1 MAEVKL
7 YIYKGDQKGE
17 PVTQRGTGSFFFD
30 KSTVLPPVKDDV
42 TGTLKTTTITNTYH
56 ISLPSL
62 AKLTYHK
69 KVYEPCEIFAYIQLG
84 SVQKRTI
91 KTTKTTRYDKDGKE
105 IGSEEKKEV
114 GEFDEFDN
122 EMTNRF
128 RGTASSV
135 NSIINNFLGA
145 KVILE
150 IDGNTV
156 AENYLVFKVRT
167 TYKTISNSTSRFLE
181 LTIYSADKMMDLDK
195 YSRAYTARRL
205 YTDILAEESK
215 KFNLKDAEKDEE
227 CTSLSKLIANHM
239 QLLKYKE
246 TKTEDSK
253 TYEWADRDELRI
265 PYIVQY
271 NESFYRFMVRN
282 ANRFGEFLYFEDGK
296 LNLGMQPSE
305 ANYFKLDSNGE
316 REQKNGEDVVIDWA
330 TEPNAV
336 QSRFYESMV
345 SEGVT
350 VKDRAYDFTSHKPD
364 SESAFV
370 DSADSRYNF
379 DPVSTDEWTN
389 QDIKKNE
396 YHEFKEILGEEMKAY
411 VAEFVFKALEMKSV
425 GEALVVLV
433 KETLGKIYEVWNS
446 VADYNNQLDK
456 ANYQDKDDKDL
467 VFDDQRYGKKYS
479 QFTTYNGSTH
489 LQDNLK
495 VFSND
500 VISNFTSYFYS
511 TIRKKEKEIG
521 EQAVWLDFGSFFKP
535 IKLGDKLHVDGQ
547 DYVAIS
553 VEGSYEN
560 GQEHLIVS
568 ALPVMTLTDTSTT
581 TGALTAQGEDAW
593 TTTLPFPPAL
603 PDVVIRDA
611 RPQVAFVAATLDPQN
626 MGRIRV
632 RYPWQDKD
640 GDASPWIRITLP
652 LATAGGAV
660 NFTPSEGD
668 EVMVGYE
675 HGNIDRP
682 YAMGYLVAPF
692 VNEHWSNALPMDQYG
707 TSHGIRTKT
716 GHHLTFEDGFAFAP
730 MLFNTLG
737 ATSCIKSLWP
747 VGATGPWPFGN
758 ELTADFGGGFE
769 LSDRYGFYKI
779 TGSTDER
786 SVSIAS
792 PAGTVEVNA
801 FQGISINAPNGDIEI
816 KGKNVSISASNQL
829 SLTSG
834 ENIKDKLWYQ
844 KKWENGAK
852 GKLASLGALALAG
865 GKDALSTLGEET
877 IANLTDVSFI
887 RCLMEWLIRPIN
899 GTLQIKSY
907 TFVTIE
913 AGEGKA
919 ELPPESLRKY
929 SPSSLYKIYVTSLL
943 IGRNVYALI
952 GDIHKKY
959 DALCDATIAFNAISG
974 NSGINKDESAI
985 SFEKVIEKGKT
996 ELKMDSDFSWEDG
1009 NTNNLKL
1016 EEVNFTEEEPKRE
1029 SFDTNEDFLSADLA
1043 WYYRK
1048 REYLEGLTLR
1058 NLDRQNKR
1066 TVIVK
1071 TSNQLRQAAND
1082 LSDAAKKWTDMEK
1095 EDFKSKYTS
1104 NEADISDAVKKIK
1117 AEKLITD
1124 LGIMSLDEMKN
1135 CSYGKDI
1142 EKIDDAVWKLQQ
1154 KYLTRYIIF
1163 KYLSGKSDIKQDKG
1177 QIHSI
1182 DDVFYNNK
1190 WRAYVKSLE
1199 KNESILHELSGET
1212 KDWFKENMIPFR
1224 GFKDDQKKWKN
1235 GFKGKI
1241 LLSEQEG
1248 RTASFDNNFNMKTHV
1263 NQDFDEQSIEEL
1275 HKLLNKA

>member
-1 MAEVKL
+1 MKTT
-7 YIYKGDQKGE
+7 K
-17 PVTQRGTGSFFFD
+17 VT
-30 KSTVLPPVKDDV
+30 
-42 TGTLKTTTITNTYH
+42 KTTT
-56 ISLPSL
+56 
-62 AKLTYHK
+62 
-69 KVYEPCEIFAYIQLG
+69 F
-84 SVQKRTI
+84 
-91 KTTKTTRYDKDGKE
+91 DKEGKE
-105 IGSEEKKEV
+105 LSSSEVEED
-114 GEFDEFDN
+114 GEFSEVDN
-122 EMTNRF
+122 NKTNELK
-128 RGTASSV
+128 GTFSSLDDIY
-135 NSIINNFLGA
+135 NAFKGA

-167 TYKTISNSTSRFLE
+167 TYKTISNKTTQFVE
-181 LTIYSADKMMDLDK
+181 LTIFSADKMMDLDK
-195 YSRAYTARRL
+195 YSRAYTAKRL

-215 KFNLKDAEKDEE
+215 KFNLKDAEKELD

-239 QLLKYKE
+239 QLMKYKN
-246 TKTEDSK
+246 TSDKTN
-253 TYEWADRDELRI
+253 RDELRI

-271 NESFYRFMVRN
+271 NESFYKFMVRN

-305 ANYFKLDSNGE
+305 TNYYKIVDNES
-316 REQKNGEDVVIDWA
+316 VVIDWA

-336 QSRFYESMV
+336 QSRYYDSV
-345 SEGVT
+345 ISNGIN
-350 VKDRAYDFTSHKPD
+350 VKDRAYDFTSHTPD
-364 SESAFV
+364 SDIAY
-370 DSADSRYNF
+370 ADAGDNDRYNF
-379 DPVSTDEWTN
+379 DPVSNDEWTK
-389 QDIKKNE
+389 QDLKKNE
-396 YHEFKEILGEEMKAY
+396 YHEFEEILGEEMKAY
-411 VAEFVFKALEMKSV
+411 IPEFIFKALEMTSL
-425 GEALVVLV
+425 GEALVVLI
-433 KETLGKIYEVWNS
+433 KETAGKIYEVWNS
-446 VADYNNQLDK
+446 VSDYNNVLDESNYNLV
-456 ANYQDKDDKDL
+456 AN
-467 VFDDQRYGKKYS
+467 DDQKS
-479 QFTTYNGSTH
+479 DEHFNEFATYDGSTH
-489 LQDNLK
+489 LEDNLNCIDSK
-495 VFSND
+495 SA
-500 VISNFTSYFYS
+500 ISNYTSYFYPL
-511 TIRKKEKEIG
+511 IRKKEKEIG
-521 EQAVWLDFGSFFKP
+521 EEAVWLDFGNFYKP
-535 IKLGDKLHVDGQ
+535 IKLGDRLCVNGK
-547 DYVAIS
+547 DYVAIL
-553 VEGSYEN
+553 VEGSYET
-560 GQEHLIVS
+560 GKEHLLVS
-568 ALPVMTLTDTSTT
+568 AIPVMTLTKTSVSSDLSTS
-581 TGALTAQGEDAW
+581 GDDPW
-593 TTTLPFPPAL
+593 TDILPFPPAL
-603 PDVVIRDA
+603 PDVIIRDA
-611 RPQVAFVAATLDPQN
+611 RPQVAFVTDTLDPEN

-632 RYPWQDKD
+632 RYPWQDKK

-660 NFTPSEGD
+660 NFTPCVGD

-682 YAMGYLVAPF
+682 YGMGYLAAPF
-692 VNEHWSNALPMDQYG
+692 VNERWKNALPLDQYG
-707 TSHGIRTKT
+707 GIHGIRTKT
-716 GHHLTFEDGFAFAP
+716 GHHLTFEDGYAMAP
-730 MLFNTLG
+730 MLANTLG
-737 ATSCIKSLWP
+737 PLAFIKSLWP
-747 VGATGPWPFGN
+747 VGKTGVLDWPFAD
-758 ELTADFGGGFE
+758 ETTQDFGGGFE

-779 TGSTDER
+779 KGSTDER
-786 SVSIAS
+786 SITIES

-844 KKWENGAK
+844 KKWEDGAK

-929 SPSSLYKIYVTSLL
+929 DPSSLYKIYVTSLL

-952 GDIHKKY
+952 DNIHKKY

-1154 KYLTRYIIF
+1154 KYLSRYIIF